1 MLEHRRGLEP
11 KSQRAERGAPLARN
25 PEVITRCSATTA
37 ARNARPPR
45 MEHFPMSTLH
55 VLIIGGGIG
64 GLALAQGLRREGVS
78 AAVYERERSLAS
90 RLQGYRVH
98 ISPGGSR
105 ALHECLPAHL
115 FDAFDRTCGAP
126 ARAIHF
132 MTERMTS
139 LLSID
144 AGMVK
149 DDDAIARHRSVSR
162 ITLRQVL
169 MAELAEIHFGKTF
182 VRYEERG
189 GKVVAHFDD
198 GTSAEGDI
206 LVAADGSGSR
216 VRRQRLPHAALI
228 DTGVVAIGGKVFL
241 DAARDRLAPPLTDGM
256 CLVAARDGISLFVA
270 QQKVSPSLGAIGGND
285 PDSEQSDAVF
295 ENTRSYVMWGL
306 GATRERLRV
315 AATEHDP
322 AKLATIAARAVA
334 RWAPEFRNL
343 IALADPTTLSQFAI
357 RTSTAVGPW
366 TTGRVTLI
374 GDAIHAMTP
383 YRGIGANMALEDAV
397 RLKRALVAGARGER
411 DLLAA
416 IAAYEREMRDYGF
429 RAARNSLAAMRQSV
443 GAGPLRLTA
452 QRLMFRAIDR
462 LPPVKRWMASRMGR
476 D

>member
-1 MLEHRRGLEP
+1 
-11 KSQRAERGAPLARN
+11 
-25 PEVITRCSATTA
+25 
-37 ARNARPPR
+37 
-45 MEHFPMSTLH
+45 MSTLH

-105 ALHECLPAHL
+105 ALHECLPPHL
-115 FDAFDRTCGAP
+115 FDAFDRTCGEP
-126 ARAIHF
+126 GRAIHF
-132 MTERMTS
+132 MTERMKP

-144 AGMVK
+144 AGMVT

-169 MAELAEIHFGKTF
+169 LAELADVHFGKTF

-189 GKVVAHFDD
+189 GKIVARFED

-216 VRRQRLPHAALI
+216 VRRQLLPHAALI

-256 CLVAARDGISLFVA
+256 CLVAARDGASLFVA
-270 QQKVSPSLGAIGGND
+270 QQKVSPSLGALGGND
-285 PDSEQSDAVF
+285 PDGEQTGAVF

-306 GATRERLRV
+306 GATRETLGLDG
-315 AATEHDP
+315 AAEHDP
-322 AKLATIAARAVA
+322 AKLAAIAARAVA
-334 RWAPEFRNL
+334 GWAPEFRAL

-357 RTSTAVGPW
+357 RTSTPVGAWP
-366 TTGRVTLI
+366 TGRVTLI

-411 DLLAA
+411 DLVAA
-416 IAAYEREMRDYGF
+416 IAAYESEMRDYGF
-429 RAARNSLAAMRQSV
+429 RAVRNSLKAMRQSV
-443 GAGPLRLTA
+443 DAGLLRLTA

>member
-1 MLEHRRGLEP
+1 MN
-11 KSQRAERGAPLARN
+11 APYPAR
-25 PEVITRCSATTA
+25 SFDAATQ
-37 ARNARPPR
+37 P
-45 MEHFPMSTLH
+45 LH

-64 GLALAQGLRREGVS
+64 GLALAQGLKREGIS
-78 AAVYERERSLAS
+78 AAVYERDRSLTS

-115 FDAFDRTCGAP
+115 FDAFDRTCGRP
-126 ARAIHF
+126 VRAIHF
-132 MTERMTS
+132 MTERMKP
-139 LLSID
+139 LLSLD

-169 MAELAEIHFGKTF
+169 MAELADIHLGKTF

-206 LVAADGSGSR
+206 LVAADGAGSR
-216 VRRQRLPHAALI
+216 VRRQFLPDAPLI
-228 DTGVVAIGGKVFL
+228 DTGVVGIGGKVFL
-241 DAARDRLAPPLTDGM
+241 DQHRAWLAPQLLDGM
-256 CLVAARDGISLFVA
+256 CLVAARDGMNLFVA
-270 QQKVSPSLGAIGGND
+270 VQDVPPAAGAIGRNEPG
-285 PDSEQSDAVF
+285 SDAANGDVSAVF

-306 GATRERLRV
+306 GATRQRL
-315 AATEHDP
+315 AIDANEHDP
-322 AKLATIAARAVA
+322 ARLAAIAARAVA
-334 RWAPEFRNL
+334 TWAPGFRTL
-343 IALADPTTLSQFAI
+343 IASADPTTLSQFAI
-357 RTSTAVGPW
+357 RTSTEVGPW
-366 TTGRVTLI
+366 PTGRVTLI

-397 RLKRALVAGARGER
+397 RLKRAIVAGACRER
-411 DLLAA
+411 DLFAA
-416 IAAYEREMRDYGF
+416 IGAYEAEMRDYGF
-429 RAARNSLAAMRQSV
+429 RAARNSLKAMRQSV
-443 GAGPLRLTA
+443 DAGWLGLTW

-462 LPPVKRWMASRMGR
+462 LPPAKRWMARGMGR

>member
-1 MLEHRRGLEP
+1 MN
-11 KSQRAERGAPLARN
+11 APYPVRSFDA
-25 PEVITRCSATTA
+25 A
-37 ARNARPPR
+37 AR
-45 MEHFPMSTLH
+45 SLH
-55 VLIIGGGIG
+55 VLVIGGGVG

-78 AAVYERERSLAS
+78 AAVYERDRSLTS

-98 ISPGGSR
+98 ISPGGSL
-105 ALHECLPAHL
+105 ALHECLPPHL
-115 FDAFDRTCGAP
+115 FAAFDRTCGKP

-132 MTERMTS
+132 MAERMTP

-144 AGMVK
+144 AGIVK
-149 DDDAIARHRSVSR
+149 NDDAIARHRSVSR

-169 MAELAEIHFGKTF
+169 TAELDGVHFGKAF
-182 VRYEERG
+182 VRYAERG

-206 LVAADGSGSR
+206 LVAADGGGSR
-216 VRRQRLPHAALI
+216 VRRQLLPDAPLI

-241 DAARDRLAPPLTDGM
+241 DVNRDRVAPPLRDGM

-270 QQKVSPSLGAIGGND
+270 VQEVPETAGAIGGNE
-285 PDSEQSDAVF
+285 PGSVQAGAVF

-306 GATRERLRV
+306 GATRDKLGLDG
-315 AATEHDP
+315 AGEHDP
-322 AKLATIAARAVA
+322 ARLATIATRAVA
-334 RWAPEFRNL
+334 GWAPEFREL

-357 RTSTAVGPW
+357 RTSTPVGAWP
-366 TTGRVTLI
+366 TGRVTLI

-416 IAAYEREMRDYGF
+416 IGAYEAEMRDYGF
-429 RAARNSLAAMRQSV
+429 RAVRNSLRAMRQSV
-443 GAGPLRLTA
+443 DTGPVQLTL

-462 LPPVKRWMASRMGR
+462 LPAVKRWMASRMGR